1 MLSVWL
7 YGYALGITSERRIEQ
22 RRVEDLGFRYLAGG
36 AGVDN
41 GALSR
46 FRRRHG
52 RGINDVFTSGRSY
65 AVRSGGGKKLVVGTT
80 ANRAGGEWRCEKQS
94 GQKHV
99 HVNRVSG
106 SHAHT
111 SGLRSVAGLEWAC
124 PLRSSDNLP

>member
-94 GQKHV
+94 GQTEGEGKDGE
-99 HVNRVSG
+99 NARG
-106 SHAHT
+106 E
-111 SGLRSVAGLEWAC
+111 LEEREVFFERA
-124 PLRSSDNLP
+124 